1 LVEKNGEEMSF
12 YEHKITVEILIA
24 TWANKPPDI
33 KLRDVL
39 KPFEE
44 ADCLVGSS
52 SISTQTLGM
61 LEAQEK

>member
-1 LVEKNGEEMSF
+1 VSF

-24 TWANKPPDI
+24 TWANKPPNI

-52 SISTQTLGM
+52 SMLTETLGM
-61 LEAQEK
+61 LKAQEK

>member
-1 LVEKNGEEMSF
+1 MSF

-61 LEAQEK
+61 LEAQDK

>member
-1 LVEKNGEEMSF
+1 MSF

-33 KLRDVL
+33 KLRDVV

-44 ADCLVGSS
+44 TDCLVGSCS
-52 SISTQTLGM
+52 MSTETLGM
-61 LEAQEK
+61 LGVQEK

>member
-1 LVEKNGEEMSF
+1 MSF

-33 KLRDVL
+33 KLCDVL

-52 SISTQTLGM
+52 SMSTETLGM
-61 LEAQEK
+61 LKAQEK

>member
-1 LVEKNGEEMSF
+1 MSF
-12 YEHKITVEILIA
+12 YEHKIIVEILIA

-52 SISTQTLGM
+52 SMSTETLGM
-61 LEAQEK
+61 FEAQEK

>member
-1 LVEKNGEEMSF
+1 VGREMSF

-52 SISTQTLGM
+52 SMSTETLGM
-61 LEAQEK
+61 LKAQEK

>member
-1 LVEKNGEEMSF
+1 MSF
-12 YEHKITVEILIA
+12 YEHKVTVEILIA

-44 ADCLVGSS
+44 ADCLIGSS
-52 SISTQTLGM
+52 SIYTKTLGM
-61 LEAQEK
+61 LKAQE

>member
-1 LVEKNGEEMSF
+1 MVGRKMSF
-12 YEHKITVEILIA
+12 YEHKITIEILIA

-52 SISTQTLGM
+52 NMSTQTLGM
-61 LEAQEK
+61 LKAQEK

>member
-1 LVEKNGEEMSF
+1 MSF
-12 YEHKITVEILIA
+12 YEHKVTVEILMA

-44 ADCLVGSS
+44 ADCLIGSAR
-52 SISTQTLGM
+52 ISTQTLGM
-61 LEAQEK
+61 LKAQEK

>member
-1 LVEKNGEEMSF
+1 MSF

-24 TWANKPPDI
+24 TWANKTPDI
-33 KLRDVL
+33 RLRDVL

-44 ADCLVGSS
+44 ADCLIGSS

-61 LEAQEK
+61 LKVQEK

>member
-1 LVEKNGEEMSF
+1 MSF

-52 SISTQTLGM
+52 SMSTETLGV
-61 LEAQEK
+61 LEAHNERT

>member
-1 LVEKNGEEMSF
+1 MVGREMSF
-12 YEHKITVEILIA
+12 YEHKITIEILIA

-52 SISTQTLGM
+52 NMSRQTLGM
-61 LEAQEK
+61 LKAQEK

>member
-1 LVEKNGEEMSF
+1 MSF

-24 TWANKPPDI
+24 TWADKPPNI

-44 ADCLVGSS
+44 ADCLIGSS

-61 LEAQEK
+61 LKAQEK

>member
-1 LVEKNGEEMSF
+1 MSF

-44 ADCLVGSS
+44 ADCLVGAS

>member
-1 LVEKNGEEMSF
+1 MSF

-33 KLRDVL
+33 KLRDVV

-44 ADCLVGSS
+44 ADCLVGSCS
-52 SISTQTLGM
+52 MSTKTLGR
-61 LEAQEK
+61 LEAQEP

>member
-1 LVEKNGEEMSF
+1 MSF

-33 KLRDVL
+33 KLNDLL

-44 ADCLVGSS
+44 ADCLVGSAS
-52 SISTQTLGM
+52 MLTETLGM
-61 LEAQEK
+61 LKAQEK

>member
-1 LVEKNGEEMSF
+1 VSF

-24 TWANKPPDI
+24 TWANKPPNI

-44 ADCLVGSS
+44 ADCLIGSS

-61 LEAQEK
+61 LKAQEK

>member
-1 LVEKNGEEMSF
+1 
-12 YEHKITVEILIA
+12 LIA

-44 ADCLVGSS
+44 SDCLIGSS
-52 SISTQTLGM
+52 CMSTETLGM
-61 LEAQEK
+61 LKVQEK